1 MEQHY
6 LVLQRP
12 LVTEKSTQ
20 QAAHNVVAFVVSPG
34 ATKAA
39 IKAAVEALYKV
50 TVERVNTLNG
60 HAKQKA
66 FRGRLG
72 QRSAVRKAYVKL
84 AAGQTIDLSK
94 GV

>member
-1 MEQHY
+1 MEKHY

-20 QAAHNVVAFVVSPG
+20 MAANNVVAFAVSP
-34 ATKAA
+34 AASKPA

-50 TVERVNTLNG
+50 KVERVNTVNG
-60 HAKQKA
+60 HAKQKV

-72 QRSAVRKAYVKL
+72 QRSPVRKAYVKL